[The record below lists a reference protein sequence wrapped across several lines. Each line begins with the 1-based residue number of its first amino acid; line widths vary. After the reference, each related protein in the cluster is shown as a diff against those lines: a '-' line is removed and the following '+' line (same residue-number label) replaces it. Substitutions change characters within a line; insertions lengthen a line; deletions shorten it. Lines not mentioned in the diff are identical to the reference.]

1 MSRGE
6 KKCAEQFGLIDP
18 SSNPETIEKP
28 RYENNPPPKHVV
40 NQDFIN
46 SEHATQ
52 IISNPEFE
60 KLFNDYQQ
68 MAEEV
73 DEAGVLMPDLPKED
87 DAGNIEYKLRL
98 VNLTVE
104 KVRSRTTQMY
114 FRLKVSTAVSNR
126 AIGGSRYSVLHHW
139 GARFGQDHRTPR

>member
-1 MSRGE
+1 M
-6 KKCAEQFGLIDP
+6 
-18 SSNPETIEKP
+18 
-28 RYENNPPPKHVV
+28 V

-52 IISNPEFE
+52 IISDPEFE

-73 DEAGVLMPDLPKED
+73 DEAGVLMADLPKED

-114 FRLKVSTAVSNR
+114 FRLKVSDACRSNR
-126 AIGGSRYSVLHHW
+126 ELGGAGHSFLHHRCPRL
-139 GARFGQDHRTPR
+139 GKNNRTLR

>member
-1 MSRGE
+1 
-6 KKCAEQFGLIDP
+6 
-18 SSNPETIEKP
+18 
-28 RYENNPPPKHVV
+28 
-40 NQDFIN
+40 
-46 SEHATQ
+46 
-52 IISNPEFE
+52 
-60 KLFNDYQQ
+60 

-126 AIGGSRYSVLHHW
+126 AIGGSGYSVLHHW

>member
-6 KKCAEQFGLIDP
+6 KKCAEQFGLIDN
-18 SSNPETIEKP
+18 SKTGAEKP
-28 RYENNPPPKHVV
+28 TFEHPTPKHV

-46 SEHATQ
+46 SEHANQ
-52 IISNPEFE
+52 IISDPEFE
-60 KLFNDYQQ
+60 KLFNDYQV
-68 MAEEV
+68 MAEQV
-73 DEAGVLMPDLPKED
+73 DEAGVLMSDLPKED

-114 FRLKVSTAVSNR
+114 FRLKVS
-126 AIGGSRYSVLHHW
+126 SV
-139 GARFGQDHRTPR
+139 

>member
-18 SSNPETIEKP
+18 SGTPGTVEKP
-28 RYENNPPPKHVV
+28 HYEAHPPPKH

-52 IISNPEFE
+52 IIADPEFE
-60 KLFNDYQQ
+60 KLFTDYQL

-73 DEAGVLMPDLPKED
+73 DEAGVLMADLPKED

-114 FRLKVSTAVSNR
+114 FRLKVSKAWVNWV
-126 AIGGSRYSVLHHW
+126 GGARHSVLHH
-139 GARFGQDHRTPR
+139 RRPRLREDHWTLR